1 MEAVGL
7 LRLPRLVATA
17 VVLCRL
23 RGSALL
29 VTAAIVGPILT
40 EATATTV
47 TAPTAMHAEPVL
59 IAITLVAVTLVAI
72 TLIVTVLPGVL
83 LWLTAAGYECRQAT
97 DILSALVRMKRL
109 RLMLLTIVDL
119 LVARWK
125 WLSVARDIR
134 LLLRLAWR
142 VARFVL
148 AHESLAV
155 VIVAVKTFIVPLLVL
170 PARRTLLRLL
180 IVVGVLLAELF
191 LRGGN
196 ETKIMFGVLVVIL
209 GGNRIAGALG
219 IARKLDIFF
228 RNVRSRAANFDVR
241 AVRFVNARQR
251 ILAFAVVTASPH
263 ALLTISHVRVIA
275 FCLSRR

>member
-1 MEAVGL
+1 MHTKSVLAAVA
-7 LRLPRLVATA
+7 LVVTI
-17 VVLCRL
+17 L
-23 RGSALL
+23 RG
-29 VTAAIVGPILT
+29 I
-40 EATATTV
+40 
-47 TAPTAMHAEPVL
+47 
-59 IAITLVAVTLVAI
+59 
-72 TLIVTVLPGVL
+72 L
-83 LWLTAAGYECRQAT
+83 LWLTAAGNKCRQAANV
-97 DILSALVRMKRL
+97 LPASLVRLMRL
-109 RLMLLTIVDL
+109 LLVLRAIVYL
-119 LVARWK
+119 LVARRK
-125 WLSVARDIR
+125 RLGVAREIR
-134 LLLRLAWR
+134 LLLGFARA

-180 IVVGVLLAELF
+180 IVVGVLLAELV

-219 IARKLDIFF
+219 IARKLDVFF

>member
-1 MEAVGL
+1 
-7 LRLPRLVATA
+7 
-17 VVLCRL
+17 
-23 RGSALL
+23 
-29 VTAAIVGPILT
+29 
-40 EATATTV
+40 
-47 TAPTAMHAEPVL
+47 
-59 IAITLVAVTLVAI
+59 
-72 TLIVTVLPGVL
+72 
-83 LWLTAAGYECRQAT
+83 
-97 DILSALVRMKRL
+97 
-109 RLMLLTIVDL
+109 MLLTIVDL

-219 IARKLDIFF
+219 IARKLDVFF